1 MPHRRYMGKCQHVWR
16 RGTTEQSLPEMISEV
31 CISCRLSKQTN
42 PGLQSATQR
51 SRFWSVRGADC
62 AFVCKRLN
70 ENENSCNLLAITI
83 ANYLY
88 LWMQPFLR
96 SKIFFAR
103 DQALSF
109 AAVDRCSAGL
119 CAHPGAL
126 SDCSYSELEPDR
138 SKPDHTKPGP
148 GSTE

>member
-1 MPHRRYMGKCQHVWR
+1 MDATVPSVKNLLR
-16 RGTTEQSLPEMISEV
+16 
-31 CISCRLSKQTN
+31 
-42 PGLQSATQR
+42 PGPSFIR
-51 SRFWSVRGADC
+51 C
-62 AFVCKRLN
+62 AFT
-70 ENENSCNLLAITI
+70 EH
-83 ANYLY
+83 
-88 LWMQPFLR
+88 PG
-96 SKIFFAR
+96 
-103 DQALSF
+103 LSF